1 MRDLFEH
8 YDEMPPQLKG
18 VVSKWVEIES
28 GNGLT
33 YLQCE
38 QFLLEV
44 NAIGYTFE
52 YGLCAEPFGL
62 CRIGDNLESGT
73 LSSSRVNTH
82 KN

>member
-18 VVSKWVEIES
+18 VVSKWMDIDEID
-28 GNGLT
+28 GLT
-33 YLQCE
+33 YNQCE
-38 QFLLEV
+38 QFLNEV

-62 CRIGDNLESGT
+62 CRIDDNLESGT
-73 LSSSRVNTH
+73 I
-82 KN
+82 

>member
-8 YDEMPPQLKG
+8 YDEMPPQLKW

-62 CRIGDNLESGT
+62 CRVDDNLESGT
-73 LSSSRVNTH
+73 LSSSCTNIH

>member
-18 VVSKWVEIES
+18 VVSKWMDIEEVD
-28 GNGLT
+28 GLT
-33 YLQCE
+33 YNQCE
-38 QFLLEV
+38 QFLSEV
-44 NAIGYTFE
+44 NTIGYTFE

-73 LSSSRVNTH
+73 I
-82 KN
+82 

>member
-8 YDEMPPQLKG
+8 FDEMPPQLKG
-18 VVSKWVEIES
+18 VVSKWMEIE
-28 GNGLT
+28 GGDGLT

-38 QFLLEV
+38 QFLREV

-62 CRIGDNLESGT
+62 CRIGDNSESGT
-73 LSSSRVNTH
+73 LSSSSHGRR
-82 KN
+82 

>member
-18 VVSKWVEIES
+18 VVSKWMDIDEID
-28 GNGLT
+28 GLT
-33 YLQCE
+33 YNQCE
-38 QFLLEV
+38 QFLNEV

-62 CRIGDNLESGT
+62 CRVDDNLESGT
-73 LSSSRVNTH
+73 L
-82 KN
+82 

>member
-8 YDEMPPQLKG
+8 YDEIPPQLKG
-18 VVSKWVEIES
+18 VVSKWMDIE
-28 GNGLT
+28 GGDGLT
-33 YLQCE
+33 YSQCE
-38 QFLLEV
+38 QFLREV

-62 CRIGDNLESGT
+62 CRIDDNLESGT
-73 LSSSRVNTH
+73 LSSSCTNIH

>member
-1 MRDLFEH
+1 MKDLFEH

-18 VVSKWVEIES
+18 VVSKWVEIEA
-28 GNGLT
+28 GNGFT
-33 YLQCE
+33 YPQCE
-38 QFLLEV
+38 HFLSEV